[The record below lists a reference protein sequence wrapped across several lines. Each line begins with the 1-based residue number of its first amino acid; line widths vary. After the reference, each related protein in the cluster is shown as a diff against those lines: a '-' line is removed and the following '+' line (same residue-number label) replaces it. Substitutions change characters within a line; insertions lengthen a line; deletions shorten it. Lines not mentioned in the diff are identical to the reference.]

1 MKLIHKVKVR
11 YKQVDK
17 DQKKKFL
24 NIWKIRVK
32 HQKKFFRNLI
42 KVKLQTTIKKEML
55 GEKDK
60 DQWNQSKKVIMMKS
74 KNNFLHKG
82 NTKMQLLI
90 KRDQLKSMKAQMR
103 IYRKGKEERLLKNLI
118 MRTRCIKKKLR
129 LWKQEVVDYQDL
141 QNHCKQ
147 SIIPRESLDQKTI
160 KNTSMSHLKNKIL
173 KIHMRMMLNSS
184 QDHLMI
190 KNYKNR

>member
-42 KVKLQTTIKKEML
+42 KVKHQTTIKKEML

-60 DQWNQSKKVIMMKS
+60 DQ
-74 KNNFLHKG
+74 
-82 NTKMQLLI
+82 
-90 KRDQLKSMKAQMR
+90 
-103 IYRKGKEERLLKNLI
+103 
-118 MRTRCIKKKLR
+118 
-129 LWKQEVVDYQDL
+129 
-141 QNHCKQ
+141 
-147 SIIPRESLDQKTI
+147 
-160 KNTSMSHLKNKIL
+160 
-173 KIHMRMMLNSS
+173 
-184 QDHLMI
+184 
-190 KNYKNR
+190 

>member
-24 NIWKIRVK
+24 NICKIRVK

>member
-42 KVKLQTTIKKEML
+42 KVKHQTTIKKEML

-118 MRTRCIKKKLR
+118 MRTRYINKKLR

>member
-24 NIWKIRVK
+24 NICKIRVK

-42 KVKLQTTIKKEML
+42 KVKHQTTIKKEML
-55 GEKDK
+55 EEKDK

-118 MRTRCIKKKLR
+118 MRTRYIKKKLR